1 MIAIVGMRG
10 TVILMTMADGRPG
23 MSAEDATFN
32 TSVAHQ
38 ARVYDYWLGGKDNY
52 AADRATGDAVMQVY
66 PGIVA
71 AVRAQRAFLGR
82 AVRFLAAEVGISQF
96 LDIGTGIPTSDNT
109 HEVAQAVAPGARVL
123 YVDKDPVVLAHA
135 HALLTSGPGGITDY
149 IDADLH
155 DTAAILD
162 KAAATLDLSQ
172 PVAVMLLGILQVIPD
187 DDNPWEIVAQLVN
200 AVTPG
205 SYLAIAHPASDVL
218 EAGSGAEALRRY
230 NENAAEPVALR
241 THAQVS
247 RFFTGVDLV
256 EPGVVPADQWRPPV
270 AVRPRSDLAVYVGVG
285 RKPG

>member
-1 MIAIVGMRG
+1 
-10 TVILMTMADGRPG
+10 

-32 TSVAHQ
+32 TAVAHQ

-82 AVRFLAAEVGISQF
+82 AVRFLAADAGISQF
-96 LDIGTGIPTSDNT
+96 LDIGTGIPASDNT
-109 HEVAQAVAPGARVL
+109 HEVAQAVTPAARVV

-135 HALLTSGPGGITDY
+135 HALLTGGLTDY

-162 KAAATLDLSQ
+162 KAAATLDFAQ

-187 DDNPWEIVAQLVN
+187 DDNPWEIVAQLVK
-200 AVTPG
+200 AAAPG

-218 EAGSGAEALRRY
+218 ASGPGAEAQRRY
-230 NENAAEPVALR
+230 NENAAEPVILR

-247 RFFTGVDLV
+247 RFFTGLDLAK
-256 EPGVVPADQWRPPV
+256 PGVVPADQWRPPTAV
-270 AVRPRSDLAVYVGVG
+270 APRSDLAIYAGVG
-285 RKPG
+285 CKPG

>member
-1 MIAIVGMRG
+1 
-10 TVILMTMADGRPG
+10 MADGRPRV
-23 MSAEDATFN
+23 STEHESFN
-32 TSVAHQ
+32 TAVAHQ

-52 AADRATGDAVMQVY
+52 AADRATGDAVMQMY

-82 AVRFLAAEVGISQF
+82 AVRFLAADAGISQF
-96 LDIGTGIPTSDNT
+96 LDIGTGIPASDNT
-109 HEVAQAVAPGARVL
+109 HEVAQAVAPAARVV

-135 HALLTSGPGGITDY
+135 HALLTGGLTDY

-162 KAAATLDLSQ
+162 KAAATLDLGQ

-187 DDNPWEIVAQLVN
+187 DDNPWEIVAQLMN
-200 AVTPG
+200 AVPPG

-218 EAGSGAEALRRY
+218 ATELGAEAQRRY
-230 NENAAEPVALR
+230 NENAAEPVTLR

-247 RFFTGVDLV
+247 RFLAGLDLV
-256 EPGVVPADQWRPPV
+256 EPGVVPVDQWRPPL
-270 AVRPRSDLAVYVGVG
+270 AVKPRNDLAIYAGVG
-285 RKPG
+285 RKRS

>member
-1 MIAIVGMRG
+1 
-10 TVILMTMADGRPG
+10 

-32 TSVAHQ
+32 TAVAHQ
-38 ARVYDYWLGGKDNY
+38 ARVYDYWLGGRDNY
-52 AADRATGDAVMQVY
+52 AADRATGDAVKDVY

-82 AVRFLAAEVGISQF
+82 AVRFLAADAGIRQF
-96 LDIGTGIPTSDNT
+96 LDIGTGIPASDNT
-109 HEVAQAVAPGARVL
+109 HEVAQAVTPAARIV

-135 HALLTSGPGGITDY
+135 HALLTGGLTDY
-149 IDADLH
+149 VDADLH
-155 DTAAILD
+155 DTAGILD
-162 KAAATLDLSQ
+162 KAAATLDFAQ

-187 DDNPWEIVAQLVN
+187 DDNPWEIVGQLVN

-218 EAGSGAEALRRY
+218 GAGPGAEAQRRY
-230 NENAAEPVALR
+230 NENAAEPVTLR
-241 THAQVS
+241 THEQVS

-270 AVRPRSDLAVYVGVG
+270 AVRPRSDLAIYAGVG
-285 RKPG
+285 RKPE

>member
-1 MIAIVGMRG
+1 
-10 TVILMTMADGRPG
+10 
-23 MSAEDATFN
+23 MSAEDAAFT
-32 TSVAHQ
+32 TAVAHQ

-82 AVRFLAAEVGISQF
+82 AVRFLAADAGISQF
-96 LDIGTGIPTSDNT
+96 LDIGTGIPASDNT
-109 HEVAQAVAPGARVL
+109 HEVAQAVAPGARVV

-135 HALLTSGPGGITDY
+135 HALLTGGLTDY
-149 IDADLH
+149 IHADLH

-187 DDNPWEIVAQLVN
+187 DHNPWEIVAQLVN
-200 AVTPG
+200 AATPG

-218 EAGSGAEALRRY
+218 ETGPGAEAQRRY
-230 NENAAEPVALR
+230 NENAAEPVTLR

-247 RFFTGVDLV
+247 RFFSGVDLV
-256 EPGVVPADQWRPPV
+256 EPGVVPADQWRPPEF
-270 AVRPRSDLAVYVGVG
+270 ATPRSDLAIYAGVG

>member
-1 MIAIVGMRG
+1 M
-10 TVILMTMADGRPG
+10 GRPR
-23 MSAEDATFN
+23 MSADDAAIN
-32 TSVAHQ
+32 TTVAHQ

-52 AADRATGDAVMQVY
+52 AADRATGDAVIQMY

-82 AVRFLAAEVGISQF
+82 AVRFLTADAGISQF
-96 LDIGTGIPTSDNT
+96 LDIGTGIPASDNT
-109 HEVAQAVAPGARVL
+109 HEVAQAVAPAARVV

-135 HALLTSGPGGITDY
+135 HALLTSGPGGRTDY

-162 KAAATLDLSQ
+162 KAAATLDLGQ

-187 DDNPWEIVAQLVN
+187 DDNPWEIVAQLMN
-200 AVTPG
+200 AMTAG

-218 EAGSGAEALRRY
+218 ATELGAEAQRRY
-230 NENAAEPVALR
+230 NENAAEPVTLR
-241 THAQVS
+241 THEQVS
-247 RFFTGVDLV
+247 RFLAGLDLV

-270 AVRPRSDLAVYVGVG
+270 AVKSRNDLAIYAGVG

>member
-1 MIAIVGMRG
+1 
-10 TVILMTMADGRPG
+10 

-32 TSVAHQ
+32 TAVAHQ

-82 AVRFLAAEVGISQF
+82 AVRFLAADAGISQF
-96 LDIGTGIPTSDNT
+96 LDIGTGIPASDNT
-109 HEVAQAVAPGARVL
+109 HEVAQAIAPGARVL

-135 HALLTSGPGGITDY
+135 HALLTGGLTDY

-162 KAAATLDLSQ
+162 KAAATLDLSK

-187 DDNPWEIVAQLVN
+187 DHDPWEIVAQLVN

-205 SYLAIAHPASDVL
+205 SYVAIAHPASDVL
-218 EAGSGAEALRRY
+218 ETGEAERRY
-230 NENAAEPVALR
+230 NENAAEPVTLR

-247 RFFTGVDLV
+247 RFFTGVDLL
-256 EPGVVPADQWRPPV
+256 ESGVVPVDQWRPPV
-270 AVRPRSDLAVYVGVG
+270 AVKPRSDVAIYAGVG
-285 RKPG
+285 RKPE